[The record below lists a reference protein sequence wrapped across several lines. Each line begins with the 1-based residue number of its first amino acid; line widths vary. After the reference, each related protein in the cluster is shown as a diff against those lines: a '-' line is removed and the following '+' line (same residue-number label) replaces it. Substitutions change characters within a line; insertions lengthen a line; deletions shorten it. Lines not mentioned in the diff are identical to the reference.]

1 MGSSLVNLL
10 FTYGAAALCL
20 GEGDTKMKE
29 AEKLYLL
36 ALLCALY
43 AIGVIAAIANAYIP
57 LGGMA
62 KSIGVIAI
70 AIVLVKLGGKFERA
84 RH

>member
-1 MGSSLVNLL
+1 MPRGRR
-10 FTYGAAALCL
+10 Y
-20 GEGDTKMKE
+20 KMKE

-43 AIGVIAAIANAYIP
+43 AIGVIAAVANAYIP

-70 AIVLVKLGGKFERA
+70 VIVLVKLGGKFERA